1 MLHSVRCDEDK
12 VMEILSMTGYG
23 SAKGTVEGLNISAEL
38 KSVNNRYLDVSV
50 RLPRGFL
57 FAEEAVKAAVQQHIS
72 RGKVDVFL
80 TVDSSQAADTVVRV
94 NEPLLRA
101 YLDHEQRET
110 SAELERLREEN
121 RVYRQNAEAAK
132 RSPVQ
137 GAAHPGGDDPEADPF
152 LTGFNGAGW

>member
-1 MLHSVRCDEDK
+1 MDETN
-12 VMEILSMTGYG
+12 VNP
-23 SAKGTVEGLNISAEL
+23 AQAEP
-38 KSVNNRYLDVSV
+38 VTEVPERD
-50 RLPRGFL
+50 
-57 FAEEAVKAAVQQHIS
+57 FAAEAEALIEARPEL
-72 RGKVDVFL
+72 RGKPLPEGVL
-80 TVDSSQAADTVVRV
+80 RTALEENQ
-94 NEPLLRA
+94 PLLRA

>member
-1 MLHSVRCDEDK
+1 MDETN
-12 VMEILSMTGYG
+12 VNP
-23 SAKGTVEGLNISAEL
+23 AQAEP
-38 KSVNNRYLDVSV
+38 VTEVPERD
-50 RLPRGFL
+50 
-57 FAEEAVKAAVQQHIS
+57 FAAEAEALIEARPEL
-72 RGKVDVFL
+72 RGKPLPDGVL
-80 TVDSSQAADTVVRV
+80 RAALEE
-94 NEPLLRA
+94 NQPLLRA
-101 YLDHEQRET
+101 FLQHEQRET

>member
-1 MLHSVRCDEDK
+1 MDETN
-12 VMEILSMTGYG
+12 VNP
-23 SAKGTVEGLNISAEL
+23 AQAEPTAEPPE
-38 KSVNNRYLDVSV
+38 RD
-50 RLPRGFL
+50 
-57 FAEEAVKAAVQQHIS
+57 FAAEAETLIKARPEL
-72 RGKVDVFL
+72 RGKPLPEGVL
-80 TVDSSQAADTVVRV
+80 RTALEENQ
-94 NEPLLRA
+94 PLLRA

-152 LTGFNGAGW
+152 LTGFNGSGW

>member
-1 MLHSVRCDEDK
+1 MDETNVNPAQAEPVTEVPERDFAA
-12 VMEILSMTGYG
+12 EAEALLS
-23 SAKGTVEGLNISAEL
+23 ARPEL
-38 KSVNNRYLDVSV
+38 
-50 RLPRGFL
+50 
-57 FAEEAVKAAVQQHIS
+57 
-72 RGKVDVFL
+72 RGKPLPDGVL
-80 TVDSSQAADTVVRV
+80 RTALEENQ
-94 NEPLLRA
+94 PLLRA

-152 LTGFNGAGW
+152 LTGFNGSGW

>member
-1 MLHSVRCDEDK
+1 MDEVKQD
-12 VMEILSMTGYG
+12 TQQ
-23 SAKGTVEGLNISAEL
+23 AEPAPETPE
-38 KSVNNRYLDVSV
+38 RD
-50 RLPRGFL
+50 FT
-57 FAEEAVKAAVQQHIS
+57 AEAQALLAARPEL
-72 RGKVDVFL
+72 RGKPLPDGVL
-80 TVDSSQAADTVVRV
+80 RTALEE

-101 YLDHEQRET
+101 FLQHEQRET
-110 SAELERLREEN
+110 SAELARLREEN

>member
-1 MLHSVRCDEDK
+1 MDETK
-12 VMEILSMTGYG
+12 VN
-23 SAKGTVEGLNISAEL
+23 SAQAEGQTTAETPE
-38 KSVNNRYLDVSV
+38 RD
-50 RLPRGFL
+50 
-57 FAEEAVKAAVQQHIS
+57 FAAEAEALIEARPEL
-72 RGKVDVFL
+72 RGKPLPDGVL
-80 TVDSSQAADTVVRV
+80 RAALEE
-94 NEPLLRA
+94 NQPLLRA
-101 YLDHEQRET
+101 FLQHEQSEM

>member
-1 MLHSVRCDEDK
+1 MDETNVNAVQPDPAP
-12 VMEILSMTGYG
+12 EAS
-23 SAKGTVEGLNISAEL
+23 ERDFSAE
-38 KSVNNRYLDVSV
+38 
-50 RLPRGFL
+50 
-57 FAEEAVKAAVQQHIS
+57 AEALLSARPEL
-72 RGKVDVFL
+72 RGKPLPDGEL
-80 TVDSSQAADTVVRV
+80 RTALEE

-101 YLDHEQRET
+101 FLQHEQRET
-110 SAELERLREEN
+110 SAELARLREEN